1 MVAGVAA
8 EAAHHLSLFLTTPG
22 SSASSNQVI
31 HKIDIVDQVSP
42 FNAHCPRVH
51 ADAQDFSSAVSLLL

>member
-22 SSASSNQVI
+22 SSAGSNQVI
-31 HKIDIVDQVSP
+31 HKIDIVDQVSL
-42 FNAHCPRVH
+42 FNAHCPHMH
-51 ADAQDFSSAVSLLL
+51 ADT